1 MGSFVRGVACPR
13 CFKMIYT
20 LERHDGE
27 AEWVHRGS
35 PLEYDERGPF
45 VRCPG
50 CRTPVRHRRCGNV
63 PGFDHEVSQ

>member
-1 MGSFVRGVACPR
+1 
-13 CFKMIYT
+13 MIYT